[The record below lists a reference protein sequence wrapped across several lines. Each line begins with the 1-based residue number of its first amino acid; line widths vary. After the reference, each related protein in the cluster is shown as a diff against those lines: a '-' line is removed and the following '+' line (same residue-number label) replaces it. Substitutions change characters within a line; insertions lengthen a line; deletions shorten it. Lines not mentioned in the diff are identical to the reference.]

1 MITGIGI
8 NNAPIGS
15 NLTVQLAP
23 VILGESSHNSN
34 RSDPITIG
42 MDIYAVS
49 KCDQAWENQSRLHI
63 KILFFQFN
71 N

>member
-1 MITGIGI
+1 MITGVGI

-42 MDIYAVS
+42 MDICAVS
-49 KCDQAWENQSRLHI
+49 KCDQA
-63 KILFFQFN
+63 
-71 N
+71 

>member
-1 MITGIGI
+1 MITGVGI

-23 VILGESSHNSN
+23 GESSHNSN

-49 KCDQAWENQSRLHI
+49 KCDQA
-63 KILFFQFN
+63 
-71 N
+71 